1 MGEAEGI
8 ERRETHRKNITEKK
22 SMHCC
27 SGIKQAKRAQDKPG
41 AALLLQVDERR
52 GGGSRKGRRKC
63 ESSPPQAASLF
74 PKRTPSCYSIS

>member
-8 ERRETHRKNITEKK
+8 ERRETHRENITEKK

-41 AALLLQVDERR
+41 KTGCSQTSQVLMIQL
-52 GGGSRKGRRKC
+52 KVLKTMIC
-63 ESSPPQAASLF
+63 Q
-74 PKRTPSCYSIS
+74 